1 MNRRFVLTA
10 AACLVAAAIPSVSF
24 AQAQAAAPGSPPAA
38 AKWVPPIKGEATLE
52 FIESKPTKAK
62 GEILTK
68 VKVRNTSKGSIALLS
83 VEAYWYTRK
92 NEIGSNGVY
101 RHRKLLNPDEIIEF
115 TIAAPEKPDLD
126 GRNMLMF
133 KHANGSVKPTRV
145 KKLP

>member
-1 MNRRFVLTA
+1 MNRRFILKA
-10 AACLVAAAIPSVSF
+10 AACIVAASIPSVAF
-24 AQAQAAAPGSPPAA
+24 AQTQAAAPGSAPTA

-52 FIESKPTKAK
+52 FLESLPTKVK

-68 VKVRNTSKGSIALLS
+68 VKVKNTSKGSIALLS
-83 VEAYWYTRK
+83 VEAFWYNRK

-101 RHRKLLNPDEIIEF
+101 RHRKLLNPNEIIEF

-133 KHANGSVKPTRV
+133 KHANGAVKPTRV
-145 KKLP
+145 KKL